1 VQGQGS
7 VVCSYELVRDGVIV
21 STGRLTLP
29 EVPSVGEIL
38 RLGGA
43 PVTIAAIWPGVEPR
57 LRLLG

>member
-1 VQGQGS
+1 VQERGS

-29 EVPSVGEIL
+29 EVPAVGEIL

-43 PVTIAAIWPGVEPR
+43 PVEIVAVWPGVEPR